1 MGEITTCQ
9 YQVRFPDSTRWPGP
23 GPRICGGM
31 EAAPPGSEQLRRLQ
45 DYIDLIFC
53 PISLIPETVF
63 FSMHVESIWFMSD
76 IVKVWCENALS
87 QSLWPKKQDLELFTG
102 SKSLLTFSESANAC
116 FTDRL
121 SESAWVMP
129 RVNRTCSLLHLIWD
143 VPGCTCMLSV
153 FLFGLESVSAFCVI
167 DHSLSTLEMKLWL
180 LVKIWFFADSTD
192 DTCIVW
198 WAELPTTALLSIQS
212 VLGDPGSYSE

>member
-1 MGEITTCQ
+1 M
-9 YQVRFPDSTRWPGP
+9 
-23 GPRICGGM
+23 
-31 EAAPPGSEQLRRLQ
+31 
-45 DYIDLIFC
+45 
-53 PISLIPETVF
+53 
-63 FSMHVESIWFMSD
+63 
-76 IVKVWCENALS
+76 
-87 QSLWPKKQDLELFTG
+87 SLWPKKQYLELFTG

-212 VLGDPGSYSE
+212 VLGDPGSYSEWDSIIYFLDFLSRMPGKTFRPISGAKLSTVSLKSQQNSKLWWMNSE